1 MDEISCNVMH
11 YYTTL
16 VKNYGDAAESN
27 SWDRQA
33 QVFRWNKL
41 MEMVFSANSGREKVS
56 LLDFGCGTGDLYPYL
71 VEKMGG

>member
-16 VKNYGDAAESN
+16 VKNYGDVAESN

-41 MEMVFSANSGREKVS
+41 E
-56 LLDFGCGTGDLYPYL
+56 DFNYYNPFE
-71 VEKMGG
+71 VA